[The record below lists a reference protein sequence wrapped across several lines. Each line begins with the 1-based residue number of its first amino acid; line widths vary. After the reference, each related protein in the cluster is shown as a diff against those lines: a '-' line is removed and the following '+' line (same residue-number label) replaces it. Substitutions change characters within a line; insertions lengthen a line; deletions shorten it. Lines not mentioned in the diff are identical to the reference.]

1 MYIVNSVYSKS
12 CSLFIFLT
20 FITPLFS
27 IHIPFPH
34 CVPHGNVN
42 RFQMIV
48 PTRYRGTWLK
58 SVGHKT
64 EQRRM
69 GLRNDKF

>member
-1 MYIVNSVYSKS
+1 MVNSVYSKP

-20 FITPLFS
+20 FITPLFP

-34 CVPHGNVN
+34 CVPHRNVN

-64 EQRRM
+64 EQRSM

>member
-1 MYIVNSVYSKS
+1 MYIVNSVYSKP
-12 CSLFIFLT
+12 CFLFIFLT
-20 FITPLFS
+20 FIMALFP
-27 IHIPFPH
+27 IHIPFLH
-34 CVPHGNVN
+34 CVPHGDVN

-48 PTRYRGTWLK
+48 PTRSRGTWLK

-64 EQRRM
+64 EQRSM